1 MCKKQNVRISYQF
14 DTIVGAIDDPDKH
27 EHVAA
32 LENMNKSKYQFGQ
45 YKIINKSDLKE
56 YFSID
61 N

>member
-27 EHVAA
+27 ENVAA

-45 YKIINKSDLKE
+45 YKIINKYDLTR
-56 YFSID
+56 
-61 N
+61 